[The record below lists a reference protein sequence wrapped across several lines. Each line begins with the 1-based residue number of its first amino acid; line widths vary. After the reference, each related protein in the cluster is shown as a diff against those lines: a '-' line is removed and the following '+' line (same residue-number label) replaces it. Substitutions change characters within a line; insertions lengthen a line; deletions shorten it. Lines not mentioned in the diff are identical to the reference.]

1 MNISRKT
8 IASKIQSFFF
18 QEDNT
23 KGTFIAFFR
32 IGTSVFILIHLLS
45 IILDFTKLFGK
56 YGIIPYDIREFILP
70 EEMVSFTQIITFF
83 EGYGIPES
91 ITITS
96 LLTVFILS
104 VIALMIGFC
113 TRFSALTTL
122 ILYKSIYAG
131 TYIYGIDGFVV
142 TSLFYLVIFPSGYYL
157 SVDNIIF
164 KKRSRKNLNATLF
177 KRLLQINVC
186 LVYFFAGIS
195 KATGITWWNGEAM
208 WKSINL
214 WSANNVFN
222 FDFTWLAENSYIL
235 IVLGWGVLAIE
246 ILYPVFIWSKKT
258 RKFWL
263 MGTLLMH
270 IGIGVLL
277 ELYFFAAFM
286 MFWNI
291 TAFYIDKP
299 IDLKQLVTGFT
310 FSKPKTKTTISQSVP
325 LEA

>member
-1 MNISRKT
+1 MKILQS
-8 IASKIQSFFF
+8 IPSKIHSFFF
-18 QEDNT
+18 KEDNT

-56 YGIIPYDIREFILP
+56 YGIIPYDVREFLLP
-70 EEMVSFTQIITFF
+70 DEMISFTQIITFF
-83 EGYGIPES
+83 ENLGIPEY
-91 ITITS
+91 ITITGFLS
-96 LLTVFILS
+96 LFIVAL
-104 VIALMIGFC
+104 IALMIGFC
-113 TRFSALTTL
+113 TRFSAIVTL

-142 TSLFYLVIFPSGYYL
+142 TSLFYLIIFPSGYYL
-157 SVDNIIF
+157 SVDNLIF

-195 KATGITWWNGEAM
+195 KAAGVTWWNGEAI

-214 WSANNVFN
+214 WSANSIFN
-222 FDFTWLAENSYIL
+222 IDYTFLVENSYIL
-235 IVLGWGVLAIE
+235 VIMGWGVLALE
-246 ILYPVFIWSKKT
+246 ILYPLFIWIPKT
-258 RKFWL
+258 RKYCL
-263 MGTLLMH
+263 YSTLAMH
-270 IGIGVLL
+270 IGIGLFL
-277 ELYFFAAFM
+277 DLYFFAAFM

-299 IDLKQLVTGFT
+299 ITVKDFVPSVNIFKRRALV
-310 FSKPKTKTTISQSVP
+310 PKKAT
-325 LEA
+325 LEV